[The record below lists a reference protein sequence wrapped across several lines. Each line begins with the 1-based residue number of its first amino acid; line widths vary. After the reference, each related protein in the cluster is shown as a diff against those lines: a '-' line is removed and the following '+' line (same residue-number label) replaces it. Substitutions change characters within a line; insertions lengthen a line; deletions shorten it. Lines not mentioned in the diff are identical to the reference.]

1 MKFKFKVE
9 FLYLLY
15 LVLPFFIAT
24 MILSLS
30 KSVVFSLKEAIIVVI
45 ILYLPIFII
54 SLIFIF
60 TSYCTVD
67 DKGINIY
74 YAGFLERIINFCDIE
89 NIEET
94 EAGFNFLAL
103 ANSKLKI
110 NVKGESYIFAIKE
123 KDLFLETYYKNN
135 IIE

>member
-1 MKFKFKVE
+1 VE
-9 FLYLLY
+9 FLYLVY
-15 LVLPFFIAT
+15 LLLPFFIAT
-24 MILSLS
+24 MILRLS
-30 KSVVFSLKEAIIVVI
+30 KSVIFFWKEAITLVSI
-45 ILYLPIFII
+45 IYFPILII
-54 SLIFIF
+54 SLMFIS

-74 YAGFLERIINFCDIE
+74 YAGFFEITINFCDIE

-94 EAGFNFLAL
+94 EVGFSFLAL

-110 NVKGESYIFAIKE
+110 NIKGKSYIFAIRE